1 MLITLKK
8 TETTANVDIQLVF
21 FLALRD
27 MNLSNNKFHE
37 LPKGEFILL
46 PHIMSNPLHPNISMH
61 ILLTFP
67 WMLIRRICLTIKS
80 FFSW

>member
-37 LPKGEFILL
+37 LPKGEFIFA
-46 PHIMSNPLHPNISMH
+46 S
-61 ILLTFP
+61 TYYV
-67 WMLIRRICLTIKS
+67 
-80 FFSW
+80 